1 MVEEKE
7 QYWADLLRGTLTMPN
22 VKQHSGSIEVDT
34 NRESSPKSGSFCRAQ
49 QWVTNEL
56 GQQC

>member
-34 NRESSPKSGSFCRAQ
+34 KRGEFTEIRIVLPRA
-49 QWVTNEL
+49 TM
-56 GQQC
+56 GQ